1 MKKIIK
7 VVVTVIFSILAIF
20 FLIGLAAVSDVTGK
34 IVFFIL
40 AAVFII
46 GIIVVNG
53 GIKNIPIFSSK
64 YKEQIAELEN
74 TISDLNQKLAESGYP
89 NYEKLQSLIRQKEQE
104 IKELDNTIFSNRRDI
119 SNSNVTLAELS
130 DKEKELEKKLGSQAK
145 KLQRI
150 KELYNSI
157 NYSIKNYYKSDTH
170 LIDQYSTEEVEAL
183 SPSVILKL
191 HHMDIMDLRRAF
203 KDNDKIIAKT
213 LVEYELRYTTK
224 ANKTIYQLLVIALKA
239 ELQNILYNLRY
250 EKLGKAIDS
259 VKTMISK
266 YLKIAGEG
274 NQAILPTLVRFI
286 GEIEYLFINS
296 VKIEYNYYV
305 KREQQKQEQ
314 AALREQMRQE
324 AEERKALEAERKKI
338 EQEEQKFNSEIEKL
352 QTSMT
357 TATDPSELEALR
369 ARILELQS
377 QLSDVITRKEDVTR
391 LQNGKAGNVYI
402 ISNLGS
408 FGEDVFKIGM
418 TRRLEPQDRVNELGS
433 ASVPFKFD
441 VHSFIFSD
449 DAVMLENSLHRRLNS
464 KRVNK
469 VNLRKEFFRIS
480 IDELEKLVNEIDPTA
495 EFNKT
500 MLAEEYNQS
509 LSTDEVYDN
518 SETGIYEDDDEWNKN
533 SVFSILE
540 TS

>member
-7 VVVTVIFSILAIF
+7 IVVTVIFSILAIF
-20 FLIGLAAVSDVTGK
+20 FLICLAAVGDVTGK

-40 AAVFII
+40 AAVFIT
-46 GIIVVNG
+46 GIIIING

-64 YKEQIAELEN
+64 YKERIIELEN

-89 NYEKLQSLIRQKEQE
+89 DYENLRNLIHQKEQE
-104 IKELDNTIFSNRRDI
+104 LNELDNRISLNRIDI
-119 SNSNVTLAELS
+119 SNSNATLAELS
-130 DKEKELEKKLGSQAK
+130 DKEKELEKKIGSQTK
-145 KLQRI
+145 KLQRL
-150 KELYNSI
+150 KELYSSI
-157 NYSIKNYYKSDTH
+157 NYSIKNYYSSDMH
-170 LIDQYSTEEVEAL
+170 LIDQYNTEEIEIL
-183 SPSVILKL
+183 SPSIILKL

-213 LVEYELRYTTK
+213 LVEYESRYTTK

-250 EKLGKAIDS
+250 EKLDKAIDS

-357 TATDPSELEALR
+357 AATDPSELEALR
-369 ARILELQS
+369 VRILELQS

-469 VNLRKEFFRIS
+469 VNLRKEFFRIP

-500 MLAEEYNQS
+500 MIAEEYNQS

-518 SETGIYEDDDEWNKN
+518 SETGIYEDDDEM
-533 SVFSILE
+533 E
-540 TS
+540 

>member
-1 MKKIIK
+1 M
-7 VVVTVIFSILAIF
+7 
-20 FLIGLAAVSDVTGK
+20 
-34 IVFFIL
+34 
-40 AAVFII
+40 
-46 GIIVVNG
+46 
-53 GIKNIPIFSSK
+53 PI
-64 YKEQIAELEN
+64 
-74 TISDLNQKLAESGYP
+74 
-89 NYEKLQSLIRQKEQE
+89 
-104 IKELDNTIFSNRRDI
+104 
-119 SNSNVTLAELS
+119 
-130 DKEKELEKKLGSQAK
+130 
-145 KLQRI
+145 
-150 KELYNSI
+150 
-157 NYSIKNYYKSDTH
+157 
-170 LIDQYSTEEVEAL
+170 
-183 SPSVILKL
+183 
-191 HHMDIMDLRRAF
+191 
-203 KDNDKIIAKT
+203 
-213 LVEYELRYTTK
+213 TK
-224 ANKTIYQLLVIALKA
+224 P
-239 ELQNILYNLRY
+239 E
-250 EKLGKAIDS
+250 
-259 VKTMISK
+259 
-266 YLKIAGEG
+266 
-274 NQAILPTLVRFI
+274 
-286 GEIEYLFINS
+286 
-296 VKIEYNYYV
+296 
-305 KREQQKQEQ
+305 
-314 AALREQMRQE
+314 
-324 AEERKALEAERKKI
+324 
-338 EQEEQKFNSEIEKL
+338 EKL

-357 TATDPSELEALR
+357 TATNPSELEALR

-518 SETGIYEDDDEWNKN
+518 SETGIYEDDDEM
-533 SVFSILE
+533 E
-540 TS
+540 